1 MTART
6 LGGRDGKEGFP
17 MWGHRGHGTAHMRPS
32 GGKPGPGRDSGGDVK
47 RGSSQA
53 ASKGY

>member
-1 MTART
+1 MART
-6 LGGRDGKEGFP
+6 LGGRDGKQGLP
-17 MWGHRGHGTAHMRPS
+17 MWGHRRHGTANMRPS
-32 GGKPGPGRDSGGDVK
+32 GGQPGLGRDSGGDVK